1 MTVSRGK
8 LLHHVIVP
16 IALLVMLSMALVV
29 GFIWFS
35 ARTQDEVAL
44 RQSIETV
51 SDAVSRQLAK
61 VGLAA
66 KDYTWWDEAV
76 ANLDVALNEDW
87 ADDNVGFY
95 IHHVHGYELSLVIDR
110 EDRTIYEQLDGERQP
125 DLDAFDVLTPEL
137 HRLVAEA
144 RATSIVEPEPAT
156 GFLPFGDGLVLVG
169 ASAVTPQE
177 PGEVPIDARR
187 VVLVYAKKLT
197 PELLESIAEPLPLTD
212 LRVAPPGTA
221 LQTAASLPLLA
232 PEGELLGRLVWQPH
246 QPGSEFL
253 RAVTPALA
261 VAILVIAA
269 FTYAVLHHA
278 RDTTTAIEASEARFR
293 DVADASSDWIWEVD
307 DSLRLTFISERYA
320 LVTGRLPETSLGV
333 PIADLFHPGEGP
345 DRWSQY
351 IEALQKWQP
360 FRNIVSLCED
370 AKGIHRTVRLAGKPV
385 LDAAGKAV
393 GYRGTATDITA
404 EIEAGR
410 RAQYLALHDPLTD
423 LPNREL
429 LNERLEQAIAG
440 VSRRGDMAALLL
452 LDLDRF
458 KDINDTLGH
467 PAGDQL
473 LKEVAARLSA
483 CVREVDTV
491 ARIGGDEFAIVQVGI
506 KDAGESQQLSRR
518 VLDLFQTPLEVD
530 GHECL
535 VTVSIGI
542 ALIPIDASIPAKLL
556 QHADIALYRA
566 KEEGR
571 NASRFFE
578 PEMDARLQRR
588 KAFERDLRLALTRDE
603 LELYYQPKI
612 SLLKDELAGVEALV
626 RWRHP
631 ERGLVLPGE
640 FVGIAEETGLILQ
653 LGEWVL
659 RTAARQAAAWPD
671 LQVSVNLS
679 PVQFRQTD
687 LVQVVQNA
695 LRESGLAPHRLEL
708 EVTESVLIQ
717 HPDAAAKLLA
727 DLKALGVRVAMD
739 DFGTGYSS
747 LSYLQRFHFDKIKVD
762 RSFIWAIGKEPTA
775 KAIVRAVISL
785 ASSLGMLTCAEG
797 VETNEQLDALRCE
810 GCSEVQGFL
819 FGKPMPAPE
828 FVRRYGIDAER
839 RHPRQIVTP
848 STVPA

>member
-1 MTVSRGK
+1 M
-8 LLHHVIVP
+8 
-16 IALLVMLSMALVV
+16 
-29 GFIWFS
+29 
-35 ARTQDEVAL
+35 
-44 RQSIETV
+44 
-51 SDAVSRQLAK
+51 
-61 VGLAA
+61 
-66 KDYTWWDEAV
+66 
-76 ANLDVALNEDW
+76 
-87 ADDNVGFY
+87 
-95 IHHVHGYELSLVIDR
+95 
-110 EDRTIYEQLDGERQP
+110 
-125 DLDAFDVLTPEL
+125 
-137 HRLVAEA
+137 
-144 RATSIVEPEPAT
+144 
-156 GFLPFGDGLVLVG
+156 
-169 ASAVTPQE
+169 
-177 PGEVPIDARR
+177 
-187 VVLVYAKKLT
+187 
-197 PELLESIAEPLPLTD
+197 
-212 LRVAPPGTA
+212 
-221 LQTAASLPLLA
+221 
-232 PEGELLGRLVWQPH
+232 
-246 QPGSEFL
+246 
-253 RAVTPALA
+253 
-261 VAILVIAA
+261 
-269 FTYAVLHHA
+269 
-278 RDTTTAIEASEARFR
+278 
-293 DVADASSDWIWEVD
+293 
-307 DSLRLTFISERYA
+307 
-320 LVTGRLPETSLGV
+320 
-333 PIADLFHPGEGP
+333 PIADLFHPGDSP
-345 DRWSQY
+345 DRWNQY
-351 IEALQKWQP
+351 LDALEKSQP

-385 LDAAGKAV
+385 LDAAAKAI

-429 LNERLEQAIAG
+429 LNERIEQAIAG

-506 KDAGESQQLSRR
+506 KDAGEAQQLSRR
-518 VLDLFQTPLEVD
+518 LLELFQIPLEVD

-603 LELYYQPKI
+603 LELYYQPKF
-612 SLLKDELAGVEALV
+612 SLLNDELAGVEALV

-659 RTAARQAAAWPD
+659 RTAARQAAAWPE

-687 LVQVVQNA
+687 LVQVV
-695 LRESGLAPHRLEL
+695 
-708 EVTESVLIQ
+708 
-717 HPDAAAKLLA
+717 
-727 DLKALGVRVAMD
+727 
-739 DFGTGYSS
+739 
-747 LSYLQRFHFDKIKVD
+747 
-762 RSFIWAIGKEPTA
+762 
-775 KAIVRAVISL
+775 
-785 ASSLGMLTCAEG
+785 
-797 VETNEQLDALRCE
+797 
-810 GCSEVQGFL
+810 
-819 FGKPMPAPE
+819 
-828 FVRRYGIDAER
+828 
-839 RHPRQIVTP
+839 
-848 STVPA
+848 

>member
-1 MTVSRGK
+1 
-8 LLHHVIVP
+8 L
-16 IALLVMLSMALVV
+16 
-29 GFIWFS
+29 
-35 ARTQDEVAL
+35 
-44 RQSIETV
+44 
-51 SDAVSRQLAK
+51 
-61 VGLAA
+61 
-66 KDYTWWDEAV
+66 
-76 ANLDVALNEDW
+76 
-87 ADDNVGFY
+87 
-95 IHHVHGYELSLVIDR
+95 
-110 EDRTIYEQLDGERQP
+110 
-125 DLDAFDVLTPEL
+125 PE
-137 HRLVAEA
+137 
-144 RATSIVEPEPAT
+144 
-156 GFLPFGDGLVLVG
+156 
-169 ASAVTPQE
+169 
-177 PGEVPIDARR
+177 
-187 VVLVYAKKLT
+187 
-197 PELLESIAEPLPLTD
+197 
-212 LRVAPPGTA
+212 
-221 LQTAASLPLLA
+221 ASL
-232 PEGELLGRLVWQPH
+232 GM
-246 QPGSEFL
+246 
-253 RAVTPALA
+253 
-261 VAILVIAA
+261 
-269 FTYAVLHHA
+269 
-278 RDTTTAIEASEARFR
+278 
-293 DVADASSDWIWEVD
+293 
-307 DSLRLTFISERYA
+307 
-320 LVTGRLPETSLGV
+320 
-333 PIADLFHPGEGP
+333 PIADLFHPGDSP
-345 DRWSQY
+345 DRWNQY
-351 IEALQKWQP
+351 LDALEKSQP

-385 LDAAGKAV
+385 LDAAAKAI

-429 LNERLEQAIAG
+429 LNERIEQAIAG

-473 LKEVAARLSA
+473 LKDVAARLSA

-506 KDAGESQQLSRR
+506 KDAGEAQQLSRR
-518 VLDLFQTPLEVD
+518 LLELFQIPLEVD

-603 LELYYQPKI
+603 LELYYQPKF
-612 SLLKDELAGVEALV
+612 SLLNDELAGVEALV

-659 RTAARQAAAWPD
+659 RTAARQAAAWPE

-695 LRESGLAPHRLEL
+695 LSESGLAPHRLEL

-717 HPDAAAKLLA
+717 HPDAAAKLLG
-727 DLKALGVRVAMD
+727 DLKSLGVRVAMD

-762 RSFIWAIGKEPTA
+762 RSFISAIGTEPTA
-775 KAIVRAVISL
+775 AAIIRAVINL

-797 VETNEQLDALRCE
+797 VETNEQLMALRCE
-810 GCSEVQGFL
+810 GCSEVQGYL
-819 FGKPMPAPE
+819 LGRPMPAAE
-828 FVRRYGIDAER
+828 FLRWYGLRINGSSE
-839 RHPRQIVTP
+839 RQIEVLAT
-848 STVPA
+848 SPA